1 MAAHSGEAAP
11 PKPRG
16 PAAWIARQPW
26 FSPWRDPHHKFP
38 TTEWM
43 LARLRTGEVDPDEP
57 VNSLGIRH
65 SGTLLFVAATDG
77 NYALAEGLIEA
88 GATMDFPFSWTPL
101 TALAA
106 REPDAAEVD
115 FTGRVRILKLLA
127 RSGANMN
134 DHRGVTGL
142 FSRLIYSANHELWQ
156 ANMLPILRA
165 ALYAGMSTRR
175 PLNTGHWLQ
184 ADDPRRLS
192 LLQYIDANLGALPEQ
207 QPFATNLRTVR
218 ALVNEYEARL
228 LTILL
233 ALDKHVNLPKLAT
246 FLIIKAYG
254 EVAG

>member
-1 MAAHSGEAAP
+1 MAAQPGEAAP
-11 PKPRG
+11 PKPRWA
-16 PAAWIARQPW
+16 PRW
-26 FSPWRDPHHKFP
+26 FGFFKVEH

-57 VNSLGIRH
+57 MNSLGIRH
-65 SGTLLFVAATDG
+65 GGTLLFFAATRG

-88 GATMDFPFSWTPL
+88 GATMDFPFDWTPL

-134 DHRGVTGL
+134 DHRCETGL
-142 FSRLIYSANHELWQ
+142 FARLICRANHELWQ

-165 ALYAGMSTRR
+165 AVYAGMSTRR
-175 PLNTGHWLQ
+175 PLTTGSFRWQ

-192 LLQYIDANLGALPEQ
+192 LLQYIDSNLSALPEQ

-228 LTILL
+228 LAILL
-233 ALDKHVNLPKLAT
+233 ALDKHLNLPKFAT
-246 FLIIKAYG
+246 ILIVKAYG
-254 EVAG
+254 DVAG